1 MSKLTNYRKTQ
12 KKLKFFCIIRPRHC
26 EKKEDKN
33 ILCIDLTDNRTFV
46 FCSTFF
52 FLYFRRPFFRRQRP
66 IKHRHRFLPDKVKLP
81 SETNIVLQSVPP
93 VDAAFIPHLD
103 AAALLSVK
111 HFIVDRKQKHLGATH
126 TVWEVKRSFWKRCS
140 ENNVSSINNNKD
152 VLSPSCGKGRVKV
165 DRLTFVHRCRTLNDV
180 GECEGAARLQT
191 WVEVVTFLTW
201 CSVVFA

>member
-12 KKLKFFCIIRPRHC
+12 KKLKFFCIIRPRLC
-26 EKKEDKN
+26 EKKDKN

-52 FLYFRRPFFRRQRP
+52 FCILGDL
-66 IKHRHRFLPDKVKLP
+66 FLGGRGQSSTDTDFCQIMSLP

-111 HFIVDRKQKHLGATH
+111 HFFVDRKQKHLGATR